1 MADYFYQSKFDEL
14 EGWLEKKK
22 SEIESTVFVSYNEFG
37 VPYPSAWYHYRVLED
52 FSTMGV
58 GKGPTAMHF
67 YTGQTI
73 GQVGTLA
80 HGLVN
85 VAAFLAH
92 AMAVS
97 IRFDVCDEFNVDK
110 TDGTNKFALSNS
122 CGQWGRS
129 YQDEECK
136 GDGNSICS
144 VDTEMSIRAVS
155 KPRGSSA
162 APPFE
167 CTPKESETSFTGYWE
182 SKLEFLEDT
191 FPYSNRFGA
200 THVEG
205 CCYWGRG
212 ILLTRGA
219 CYLGRMNSFIGSGA
233 GEQGYKHFYDV
244 DICAYPE
251 IICAGKHTKELRI
264 ASGLFEWT
272 DMVQSYKNEEG
283 LEYMAELHALVSNGF
298 VDVNR
303 FIDIVTE
310 ALPFRCFESNCQVA
324 EQELKQLRRDNF
336 VKLLLNVLDIPGSI
350 GYTHDPTPRPTRRPT
365 QSFQAPIP
373 ITDRPTKPK
382 VPTPMPSPKMMIQTP
397 RPTFEKA
404 SLTTLEPVES
414 TDVISKQR
422 PGVVYFPA
430 PQQQVAGPTPLG
442 NQIGIKPSASP
453 QLQLSGGAL
462 LFAALVST
470 YLH

>member
-1 MADYFYQSKFDEL
+1 M
-14 EGWLEKKK
+14 
-22 SEIESTVFVSYNEFG
+22 
-37 VPYPSAWYHYRVLED
+37 RVLED

-58 GKGPTAMHF
+58 GKGASAMHF
-67 YTGQTI
+67 YIGQTI

-110 TDGTNKFALSNS
+110 TGMCLATSCSIQLTQSNNDDKDDTNKFALSNS

-136 GDGNSICS
+136 GDGNSKCS
-144 VDTEMSIRAVS
+144 IDTEVSIRAVS

-167 CTPKESETSFTGYWE
+167 CTPKDSETSFTGYWE

-191 FPYSNRFGA
+191 FPYSNRYGA

-233 GEQGYKHFYDV
+233 AEQGYDNFYDV

-251 IICAGKHTKELRI
+251 IICVGKNTKELRI

-272 DMVQSYKNEEG
+272 DMVQSFKNEEG
-283 LEYMAELHALVSNGF
+283 LEYMAELNALVSGGF

-350 GYTHDPTPRPTRRPT
+350 EYTHDPTPKPTGRPTE
-365 QSFQAPIP
+365 SFQAPIP

-382 VPTPMPSPKMMIQTP
+382 VPPPPMPSPKVTIQTP

-404 SLTTLEPVES
+404 SLTTWEPVQS
-414 TDVISKQR
+414 TDLISKQR
-422 PGVVYFPA
+422 PEVVYFPT
-430 PQQQVAGPTPLG
+430 PQQQSTWKPTSRPKPLG
-442 NQIGIKPSASP
+442 NLIGLKPSASL

-462 LFAALVST
+462 FFAALISA